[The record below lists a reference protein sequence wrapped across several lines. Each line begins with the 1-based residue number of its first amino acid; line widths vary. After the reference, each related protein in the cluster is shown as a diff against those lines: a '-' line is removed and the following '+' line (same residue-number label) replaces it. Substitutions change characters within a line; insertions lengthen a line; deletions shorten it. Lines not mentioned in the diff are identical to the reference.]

1 MRYHGY
7 HGYHRSA
14 VMVIVTIMLLVS
26 AAVIQAAEAGL
37 SADSVRSAF
46 SALTNEEGVA
56 YDLDAASIDFLT
68 GSFTA
73 LGAKEAA
80 AWFVDNNQSHAASPA
95 ELWLMRDEG
104 AWKPI
109 FMIDQSDE
117 IQARLVDAGGKG
129 ISAVYLSASHFSTGG
144 FISSRWALV
153 SLYGGEVRTIF
164 NVSGNDFAFYE
175 MYKQVGGKDKIVM
188 HQIGFRD
195 NYGDSAAELIDTELS
210 GAFVDTGKGDS
221 GYEVVW
227 TPASTTTYRLIVD
240 KNGALTGI
248 QKIE

>member
-1 MRYHGY
+1 MR
-7 HGYHRSA
+7 YHRSA
-14 VMVIVTIMLLVS
+14 VMVIVTVMLLVS
-26 AAVIQAAEAGL
+26 AAVIQAAQTGL
-37 SADSVRSAF
+37 SAEAVRSAF
-46 SALTNEEGVA
+46 SALTNEDGRV
-56 YDLDAASIDFLT
+56 YDAVSITFLK

-73 LGAKEAA
+73 PGGNEAA
-80 AWFVDNNQSHAASPA
+80 VWFVDNNQSHTASPA

-129 ISAVYLSASHFSTGG
+129 ISAVCLSASHFSTGG

-153 SLYGGEVRTIF
+153 SLYGGEVVTIF
-164 NVSGNDFAFYE
+164 NASGNDFAFYE
-175 MYKQVGGKDKIVM
+175 MYKQVGGKDKIDM

-195 NYGDSAAELIDTELS
+195 NYGDSAVELIDTELS
-210 GAFVDTGKGDS
+210 GAFVHTAKGDS

-227 TPASTTTYRLIVD
+227 TPAKTTTYRLVVD
-240 KNGALTGI
+240 KNGVLTGVW
-248 QKIE
+248 KIE